1 MDYDDEVV
9 NGLKSGSL
17 TAYSFLLDKID
28 KIEITPAQL
37 ALDPCTGSTVIT
49 DITTG
54 EIKAMVSYPGYD
66 NNKLANGVDA
76 LQQCHAGTKSTR
88 FYI

>member
-1 MDYDDEVV
+1 MFEQGIVDYDDEVV

-66 NNKLANGVDA
+66 NNKMANV
-76 LQQCHAGTKSTR
+76 
-88 FYI
+88 